1 MYEYWDHIQNKV
13 LVVFFSNNLFS
24 IKKKKKKNFQF
35 DFNLFLLAF
44 LILRIKSKFEI
55 IVLC

>member
-13 LVVFFSNNLFS
+13 LVVFFLTIYSQL
-24 IKKKKKKNFQF
+24 IKKKMNFQF

>member
-1 MYEYWDHIQNKV
+1 MYKYWDHIQNKV
-13 LVVFFSNNLFS
+13 LVVFFLTIYSQL
-24 IKKKKKKNFQF
+24 IKKNELPVRLQSF
-35 DFNLFLLAF
+35 FLLAF

>member
-1 MYEYWDHIQNKV
+1 MYKYWDHIHNKV
-13 LVVFFSNNLFS
+13 LVVFFLTIYSQL
-24 IKKKKKKNFQF
+24 IKKNELPVRLQSF
-35 DFNLFLLAF
+35 FLLAF